1 MKWTHIPLALLISAL
16 VAPMAAEAQRRAS
29 QPGHAATRQQTKE
42 TRKAQKAQL
51 KADLATA
58 KTRVKQGKPYLQRQA
73 QLVKQTTRNVLR
85 LQQPRVEGRAR
96 VEAAFQSYRANPT
109 AQNAAFWRSTYADYK
124 PMRDAHE
131 SALTLQRQAISGLDR
146 MKGQQQKA
154 VSTLVDAQAAVKRG
168 PPKFGRPVYAQAA
181 YGQLAL
187 APKPAGYAVYAPAP
201 SQSRAGQAAPRALSG
216 MFARGA
222 SGTQRPVTTNN
233 YQDATDV
240 RGTRTGFSLAPPP
253 PGAAPYA
260 ANLPNVPFRL
270 RQDAYEQPWDTLD

>member
-168 PPKFGRPVYAQAA
+168 PPKVRSTSLCAGRLWSVGACAQAC
-181 YGQLAL
+181 GLCRL
-187 APKPAGYAVYAPAP
+187 CTG
-201 SQSRAGQAAPRALSG
+201 SQPVTRGPGCTPCTLGHVRTRCIRDAAPGYHQQLSG
-216 MFARGA
+216 RG
-222 SGTQRPVTTNN
+222 
-233 YQDATDV
+233 
-240 RGTRTGFSLAPPP
+240 
-253 PGAAPYA
+253 
-260 ANLPNVPFRL
+260 
-270 RQDAYEQPWDTLD
+270 